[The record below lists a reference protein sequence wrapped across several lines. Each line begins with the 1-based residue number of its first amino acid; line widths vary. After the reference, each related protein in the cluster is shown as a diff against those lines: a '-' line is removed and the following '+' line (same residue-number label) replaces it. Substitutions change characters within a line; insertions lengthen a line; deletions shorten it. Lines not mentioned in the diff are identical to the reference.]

1 MGYEDV
7 FKRGTAYPPPPL
19 QFVLNMPS
27 SPAHGWSFS
36 TGPGAFFLGKFMA
49 L

>member
-7 FKRGTAYPPPPL
+7 FKRGTAYPPL
-19 QFVLNMPS
+19 QFVMNMPS

-36 TGPGAFFLGKFMA
+36 TGPGAFFSGKFMA